1 MHYFLEMDKVAII
14 GLGLIGGSLA
24 KSLRANSVFNHF
36 IGVDNNPSHTARA
49 LELGLVDEVMDLDDA
64 IANSEFIILAVPV
77 NIAEIMAS
85 QILDKLLDQTL
96 IDVGSTK
103 EGILA
108 AVKNHDKRNQFVA
121 THPMAGTEF
130 SGPDAA
136 VEDLFNQKA
145 VIICDA
151 RSSDADRV
159 EAVEDIY
166 KKIGADV
173 KYMEGE
179 EHDVSAAYVS
189 HISHLSSFALA
200 LTVLN
205 KEKNAENITTLASG
219 GFESTVRLAKSNQDT
234 WEAIFSANK
243 NNVLEVMDNY
253 IENMIL
259 FKHAIKSGNSE
270 VVKTLIRQANEVKKV
285 LK

>member
-1 MHYFLEMDKVAII
+1 MDKVAII

-24 KSLRANSVFNHF
+24 KSLRSESLFNHF
-36 IGVDNNPSHTARA
+36 IGVDSKSEHTSRA
-49 LELGLVDEVMDLDDA
+49 LELGLVDEVMDLENA
-64 IANSEFIILAVPV
+64 ISNSDFVILAVPV
-77 NIAEIMAS
+77 NVAETMAS
-85 QILDKLLDQTL
+85 YILDKIGDQTL

-103 EGILA
+103 NGILE
-108 AVKNHDKRNQFVA
+108 AVKNHPKRKQFVA

-136 VEDLFNQKA
+136 IVDLFEGKA
-145 VIICDA
+145 AIICDVVN
-151 RSSDADRV
+151 SEKERV
-159 EAVEDIY
+159 SQVEEIY
-166 KKIGADV
+166 KSIGSDV
-173 KYMEGE
+173 KYMDGE

-205 KEKNAENITTLASG
+205 KEKNVENITTLASG
-219 GFESTVRLAKSNQDT
+219 GFESTVRLAKSNQNT

-243 NNVLEVMDNY
+243 ENVLEVMDNY

-259 FKHAIKSGNSE
+259 FKHAIKSGNTE

-285 LK
+285 LKDS

>member
-1 MHYFLEMDKVAII
+1 MDKVAII

-24 KSLRANSVFNHF
+24 KSLRAKSLFSHF
-36 IGVDNNPSHTARA
+36 IGVDSNSDHTSRA
-49 LELGLVDEVMDLDDA
+49 LELGLVDEVMSLENA
-64 IANSEFIILAVPV
+64 ISNSDFVILAVPV
-77 NIAEIMAS
+77 NIAETMAPN
-85 QILDKLLDQTL
+85 ILDKLEKQTL

-103 EGILA
+103 NGILE
-108 AVKNHDKRNQFVA
+108 AVKNHTKRKQFVA

-136 VEDLFNQKA
+136 IDNLFEGKA
-145 VIICDA
+145 AIICD
-151 RSSDADRV
+151 SINSEKERV
-159 EAVEDIY
+159 YQVEEIY
-166 KKIGADV
+166 KTIGSDV
-173 KYMEGE
+173 KYMAGE

-205 KEKNAENITTLASG
+205 KEKNVENITTLASG
-219 GFESTVRLAKSNQDT
+219 GFESTVRLAKSNQNT

-243 NNVLEVMDNY
+243 ENVLEVMDNY

-285 LK
+285 L

>member
-1 MHYFLEMDKVAII
+1 MHFLEMDKVAII

-24 KSLRANSVFNHF
+24 KSLRSKSIFNHF
-36 IGVDNNPSHTARA
+36 IGIDNNSEHTARA
-49 LELGLVDEVMDLDDA
+49 IELGLVDEVMNLEEA
-64 IANSEFIILAVPV
+64 ISNSDFIVLAVPV
-77 NIAEIMAS
+77 NIAETMAS
-85 QILDKLLDQTL
+85 GILDNLDKQTL

-103 EGILA
+103 NGILE
-108 AVKNHDKRNQFVA
+108 AVKNHPKRKQFVA

-136 VEDLFNQKA
+136 IDDLFEGKA
-145 VIICDA
+145 AIICDA
-151 RSSDADRV
+151 INSDDVRV
-159 EAVEDIY
+159 SQIEEIY
-166 KKIGADV
+166 KSIGSDV
-173 KYMEGE
+173 KYMAGE

-205 KEKNAENITTLASG
+205 KEKNVENITTLASG
-219 GFESTVRLAKSNQDT
+219 GFESTVRLAKSNQNT

-243 NNVLEVMDNY
+243 ENVLEVMDDY

-259 FKHAIKSGNSE
+259 FKHAIKSGNTE

-285 LK
+285 L

>member
-1 MHYFLEMDKVAII
+1 MHFLEMDKVAII

-24 KSLRANSVFNHF
+24 KSLRSKSLFSHF
-36 IGVDNNPSHTARA
+36 IGVDSDSSHTARA
-49 LELGLVDEVMDLDDA
+49 LELGLVDEVMNLEDA
-64 IANSEFIILAVPV
+64 ISNSDFIVLAVPV
-77 NIAEIMAS
+77 NIAETMAS
-85 QILDKLLDQTL
+85 GILDKLDKQTL

-103 EGILA
+103 NGILE
-108 AVKNHDKRNQFVA
+108 AVKDHPKRKQFVA

-136 VEDLFNQKA
+136 IDNLFDGKA
-145 VIICDA
+145 AIICDTVN
-151 RSSDADRV
+151 SEDVRV
-159 EAVEDIY
+159 SQVEDIY
-166 KKIGADV
+166 KSIGSDV
-173 KYMEGE
+173 KYMAGE

-205 KEKNAENITTLASG
+205 KEKNVENITTLASG

-243 NNVLEVMDNY
+243 ENVLEVMDNY

-259 FKHAIKSGNSE
+259 FKHAIKSGNTE

-285 LK
+285 L

>member
-1 MHYFLEMDKVAII
+1 MKKVAII

-24 KSLRANSVFNHF
+24 KSLRAKSLFSTF
-36 IGVDNNPSHTARA
+36 IGVDSNEKHTTRA

-64 IANSEFIILAVPV
+64 IANSDFVILAVPV
-77 NIAEIMAS
+77 NVAETMATVV
-85 QILDKLLDQTL
+85 LDKLMDQTL

-103 EGILA
+103 EGILT
-108 AVKNHDKRNQFVA
+108 AVKDHPKRNQFVA

-136 VEDLFNQKA
+136 IEDLFNEKA

-151 RSSDADRV
+151 VNSDKNRV
-159 EAVEDIY
+159 EVVENLY
-166 KKIGADV
+166 SNIGADV
-173 KYMEGE
+173 KFMEAE

-205 KEKNAENITTLASG
+205 KEKKAENITTLASG

-243 NNVLEVMDNY
+243 ENVLEVMDNY

-270 VVKTLIRQANEVKKV
+270 VVKTLIRQANEVTKV

>member
-1 MHYFLEMDKVAII
+1 MSKVAII

-24 KSLRANSVFNHF
+24 KSLRSKSLFSNF
-36 IGVDNNPSHTARA
+36 IGVDNNYSHTAKA
-49 LELGLVDEVMDLDDA
+49 IELGLVDEVMNLDDA
-64 IANSEFIILAVPV
+64 ISNSDFIILAVPV
-77 NIAEIMAS
+77 NIAETMVS
-85 QILDKLLDQTL
+85 LVLDKISNQTV

-103 EGILA
+103 NGILE
-108 AVKNHDKRNQFVA
+108 AVKNHPKRKQFVA

-130 SGPDAA
+130 SGPNASVDNLFSGKAA
-136 VEDLFNQKA
+136 
-145 VIICDA
+145 IICDA
-151 RSSDADRV
+151 VNSEKDRV
-159 EAVEDIY
+159 SQVEKIY
-166 KKIGADV
+166 KTIGSDV
-173 KYMEGE
+173 KYMAGK

-205 KEKNAENITTLASG
+205 KEKNVENITTLASG
-219 GFESTVRLAKSNQDT
+219 GFESTVRLAKSNQNT

-243 NNVLEVMDNY
+243 ENVLEVMDDY

-259 FKHAIKSGNSE
+259 FKHAIKSGNTE

-285 LK
+285 L

>member
-1 MHYFLEMDKVAII
+1 MNNVAII

-24 KSLRANSVFNHF
+24 KSLRQKSLFKHF
-36 IGVDNNPSHTARA
+36 IGVDNNSDHTAKA
-49 LELGLVDEVMDLDDA
+49 LELGLVDEILSIDEA
-64 IANSEFIILAVPV
+64 ISKSEFIILAVPV
-77 NIAEIMAS
+77 NIAKNMAVD
-85 QILDKLLDQTL
+85 ILDKVHKQTL

-103 EGILA
+103 NGILGMLE
-108 AVKNHDKRNQFVA
+108 NHPKRNQFVA

-136 VEDLFNQKA
+136 IDGLFDDKA
-145 VIICDA
+145 VICD
-151 RSSDADRV
+151 SKNSDDYRV
-159 EAVEDIY
+159 EEVADLY
-166 KKIGADV
+166 KSIGADV
-173 KYMEGE
+173 KFMAGE

-205 KEKNAENITTLASG
+205 KEKNVENITTLASG
-219 GFESTVRLAKSNQDT
+219 GFRSTVRLAKST
-234 WEAIFSANK
+234 WEAIFSQNK
-243 NNVLEVMDNY
+243 ENVLEVMDDY

-259 FKHAIKSGNSE
+259 FKHAIKSGNTE

-285 LK
+285 L

>member
-1 MHYFLEMDKVAII
+1 MNKVAII

-24 KSLRANSVFNHF
+24 KSLRSKSLFNHF
-36 IGVDNNPSHTARA
+36 IGVDSKQEHTSRA
-49 LELGLVDEVMDLDDA
+49 LELGLVDEVMDLESA
-64 IANSEFIILAVPV
+64 ISNSDFVILAVPV
-77 NIAEIMAS
+77 NVAETMAS
-85 QILDKLLDQTL
+85 DILDKIGGQTL

-103 EGILA
+103 NGILE
-108 AVKNHDKRNQFVA
+108 AVKYHPKRKQFVA

-136 VEDLFNQKA
+136 IEDLFDGKA
-145 VIICDA
+145 AIICDVVN
-151 RSSDADRV
+151 SEKERV
-159 EAVEDIY
+159 SQVEEIY
-166 KKIGADV
+166 KSIGSDV
-173 KYMEGE
+173 KYMAGE

-205 KEKNAENITTLASG
+205 KEKNVENITTLASG
-219 GFESTVRLAKSNQDT
+219 GFESTVRLAKSNQNT

-243 NNVLEVMDNY
+243 ENVLEVMDDY

-259 FKHAIKSGNSE
+259 FKHAIKSGNTE

-285 LK
+285 LKDS

>member
-1 MHYFLEMDKVAII
+1 
-14 GLGLIGGSLA
+14 
-24 KSLRANSVFNHF
+24 
-36 IGVDNNPSHTARA
+36 
-49 LELGLVDEVMDLDDA
+49 
-64 IANSEFIILAVPV
+64 
-77 NIAEIMAS
+77 
-85 QILDKLLDQTL
+85 
-96 IDVGSTK
+96 
-103 EGILA
+103 
-108 AVKNHDKRNQFVA
+108 
-121 THPMAGTEF
+121 
-130 SGPDAA
+130 
-136 VEDLFNQKA
+136 
-145 VIICDA
+145 
-151 RSSDADRV
+151 
-159 EAVEDIY
+159 
-166 KKIGADV
+166 
-173 KYMEGE
+173 MEGE

>member
-1 MHYFLEMDKVAII
+1 MDKVAII

-85 QILDKLLDQTL
+85 QILDKLTDQTL

>member
-1 MHYFLEMDKVAII
+1 MDKVAII

-85 QILDKLLDQTL
+85 QILDKLSDQTL

-103 EGILA
+103 EGILS

-136 VEDLFNQKA
+136 VEDLFDQKA

-151 RSSDADRV
+151 KSSDADRV

-173 KYMEGE
+173 KFMEGE

>member
-1 MHYFLEMDKVAII
+1 MDKVTII

-24 KSLRANSVFNHF
+24 KSLRAKSIFNHF
-36 IGVDNNPSHTARA
+36 IGVDSNSDHTSRA
-49 LELGLVDEVMDLDDA
+49 VELGLVDEVMELGDA
-64 IANSEFIILAVPV
+64 ISNSDFVILAVPV
-77 NIAEIMAS
+77 NIAETMAS
-85 QILDKLLDQTL
+85 DILDKLDKQTL

-103 EGILA
+103 NGILE
-108 AVKNHDKRNQFVA
+108 AVKNNPKRKQFVA

-136 VEDLFNQKA
+136 IDNLFDDKA
-145 VIICDA
+145 AIICDA
-151 RSSDADRV
+151 INSEKERV
-159 EAVEDIY
+159 SQVEEIY
-166 KKIGADV
+166 KKIGSEV
-173 KYMEGE
+173 KYMAGE

-205 KEKNAENITTLASG
+205 KEKNVENITTLASG
-219 GFESTVRLAKSNQDT
+219 GFESTVRLAKSNQNT

-243 NNVLEVMDNY
+243 ENVLEVMDNY

-285 LK
+285 L

>member
-1 MHYFLEMDKVAII
+1 MDKVAII

-24 KSLRANSVFNHF
+24 KSLRANLVFNHF

-85 QILDKLLDQTL
+85 QILDKLSDQTL

-103 EGILA
+103 EGILS

-136 VEDLFNQKA
+136 VEDLFDQKA

-151 RSSDADRV
+151 KSSDADRV

>member
-1 MHYFLEMDKVAII
+1 MHFLEMDKVAII

-24 KSLRANSVFNHF
+24 KSLRSKSLFSHF
-36 IGVDNNPSHTARA
+36 IGVDSDSSHTARA
-49 LELGLVDEVMDLDDA
+49 LELGLVDEVMNLEDA
-64 IANSEFIILAVPV
+64 ISNSDFIVLAVPV
-77 NIAEIMAS
+77 NIAETMAS
-85 QILDKLLDQTL
+85 GILDKLDKQTL

-103 EGILA
+103 NGILE
-108 AVKNHDKRNQFVA
+108 AVKNHPKRKQFVA

-136 VEDLFNQKA
+136 IDNLFDGKA
-145 VIICDA
+145 AIICDTVN
-151 RSSDADRV
+151 SEDVRV
-159 EAVEDIY
+159 SQVEDIY
-166 KKIGADV
+166 KSIGSDV
-173 KYMEGE
+173 KYMAGE

-205 KEKNAENITTLASG
+205 KEKNVENITTLASG

-243 NNVLEVMDNY
+243 ENVLEVMDNY

-259 FKHAIKSGNSE
+259 FKHAIKSGNTE

-285 LK
+285 L

>member
-1 MHYFLEMDKVAII
+1 MNKVAII

-24 KSLRANSVFNHF
+24 KSLRKESIFTHF
-36 IGVDNNPSHTARA
+36 IGVDSNVSHTTRA
-49 LELGLVDEVMDLDDA
+49 LELGLVDEVMNLDDA
-64 IANSEFIILAVPV
+64 ISNSEFVILAVPV
-77 NIAEIMAS
+77 NIAETMAS
-85 QILDKLLDQTL
+85 SILDKLDKQTL

-103 EGILA
+103 NGILE
-108 AVKNHDKRNQFVA
+108 AVKNHPKRKQFVA

-136 VEDLFNQKA
+136 IDNLFNGKA
-145 VIICDA
+145 AIICDA
-151 RSSDADRV
+151 VNSEKTRV
-159 EAVEDIY
+159 AQVEELY
-166 KKIGADV
+166 KNIGSDV
-173 KYMEGE
+173 KFMVGE

-205 KEKNAENITTLASG
+205 KEKNVENITTLASG

-234 WEAIFSANK
+234 WEAIFSANRE
-243 NNVLEVMDNY
+243 NVLEVMDNY

-259 FKHAIKSGNSE
+259 FKHAIKSGNTA
-270 VVKTLIRQANEVKKV
+270 VVKTLIKQANEVTKV
-285 LK
+285 LKES

>member
-1 MHYFLEMDKVAII
+1 MDKVAII

-24 KSLRANSVFNHF
+24 KSLRSKSLFNHF
-36 IGVDNNPSHTARA
+36 IGVDSKADHTSRA
-49 LELGLVDEVMDLDDA
+49 LELGLVDEVMDLENA
-64 IANSEFIILAVPV
+64 ISNSDFVILAVPV
-77 NIAEIMAS
+77 NIAETMAS
-85 QILDKLLDQTL
+85 DILDKIGDQTL

-103 EGILA
+103 NGILE
-108 AVKNHDKRNQFVA
+108 AVKNHPKRKQFVA

-136 VEDLFNQKA
+136 IEDLFDGKA
-145 VIICDA
+145 AIICDVVN
-151 RSSDADRV
+151 SEKERV
-159 EAVEDIY
+159 SQVEDIY
-166 KKIGADV
+166 KSIGSDV
-173 KYMEGE
+173 KYMAGE

-205 KEKNAENITTLASG
+205 KEKNVENITTLASG
-219 GFESTVRLAKSNQDT
+219 GFESTVRLAKSNQNT

-243 NNVLEVMDNY
+243 ENVLEVMDDY

-259 FKHAIKSGNSE
+259 FKHAIKSGNTE

-285 LK
+285 LKES

>member
-85 QILDKLLDQTL
+85 QILDKLTDQTL

>member
-1 MHYFLEMDKVAII
+1 MSKVAII

-24 KSLRANSVFNHF
+24 KSLRTESLFEHF
-36 IGVDNNPSHTARA
+36 IGVDNNIDHTSRA
-49 LELGLVDEVMDLDDA
+49 LELGLVDEISTLDEA
-64 IANSEFIILAVPV
+64 ISKSDFIILAVPV
-77 NIAEIMAS
+77 DVAETVAVG
-85 QILDKLLDQTL
+85 ILDKLENQTL

-103 EGILA
+103 NGILEA
-108 AVKNHDKRNQFVA
+108 LKNHPKRNQFVA

-136 VEDLFNQKA
+136 VDGLFKQKA

-151 RSSDADRV
+151 ERSDESRV
-159 EAVEDIY
+159 EEVESIY
-166 KKIGADV
+166 KGLGADV
-173 KYMEGE
+173 KFMEAE

-219 GFESTVRLAKSNQDT
+219 GFESTVRLAKSNQNT

-243 NNVLEVMDNY
+243 DNVLEVMDDY

-285 LK
+285 LKEN